1 MKKYILS
8 VFVFVLI
15 LSASHAQ
22 KKLEGKPELY
32 DSPKDYYD
40 EEYVNQLKEFLTGKT
55 KRSDETPWIVISDR
69 DNNKTFKKPSMDAEV
84 QATLKFKDWF
94 YVVDSNDEWVHIVK
108 ARRSGE
114 LDVKAIQEDLGWIPK
129 KNLVLWTNSLIDPKS
144 LIHRKVFLLNKIS
157 DMDNVLKS
165 NNKEQVEIYKSPV
178 GAETIGNKTIY
189 EFYFV
194 YKRENDRLL
203 IGKDSRLTTNSLEST
218 IVGWVREARASKWN
232 TRIALE
238 PNFTDA
244 GYNERKADKNKR
256 VVGFMDPG
264 GATSLSK
271 TGKIIE
277 DKILWDNDPITR
289 NPVELASDGK
299 RLRGEVVRFPLIDNQ
314 PDYYKTG
321 AIAEVTTQ
329 SMIDLVKSE
338 IDEVKWATITADVE
352 ENNKKREFFN
362 IMFLIEGTRSMY
374 NYKQAIVNA
383 LDNIETKFPDNVK
396 IKYGVAVYRDTPE
409 KEVNKLYELME
420 LTQDKSKVVN
430 FLDQVQF
437 DSWKDS
443 DDWTAARYGLLQ
455 TLKKASFSPQESNVI
470 IALGNYGDFKDD
482 VVRSVA
488 AEEAKDETLVERD
501 EILNFLDKL
510 DMHMVSIQCVSERNR
525 QGTSFNKLMR
535 TTMLEASQRQHRDYV
550 QLKEYFPGF
559 KVANPSMADL
569 LEGGE
574 DIGVEN
580 GPSFGRLVKPPL
592 SNSMK
597 GADVENYI
605 MESVKQIYDQVDA
618 FRDQMSSLTESG
630 NAMDQ
635 STGTW
640 SPAIAREVFRLL
652 NKAKKG
658 KGYSEEDLKK
668 IVNEKYHLY
677 KEIYVA
683 KKVQG
688 AENNA
693 LSYVLFMPYEDL
705 VSYIDNLKRLAA
717 AYDSSPDKQRDAL
730 MSTFT
735 ELLKQFTGNDNMSK
749 KEVEK
754 FSSTEL
760 AARMQG
766 IEKEGMEFGSRM
778 KFEIGDIRN
787 EKKMPDDQ
795 LAKLIEE
802 ILQKTKELTR
812 IKDLGRKYEFC
823 YPTSNNVYFWVPV
836 EYTF

>member
-1 MKKYILS
+1 MKKILLS
-8 VFVFVLI
+8 ILVVLI
-15 LSASHAQ
+15 IGQLANAQ
-22 KKLEGKPELY
+22 KKLEGQPEGYL
-32 DSPKDYYD
+32 SPKDYYD
-40 EEYVNQLKEFLTGKT
+40 DEYSVQLEEFITAKQKA
-55 KRSDETPWIVISDR
+55 SDETPWIVISDR
-69 DNNKTFKKPSMDAEV
+69 ENNKTYEKPDMQSA
-84 QATLKFKDWF
+84 QKSTLNFKDWF
-94 YVVDSNDEWVHIVK
+94 YVVDSNKDWVRIVK
-108 ARRSGE
+108 ARRSGG
-114 LDVKAIQEDLGWIPK
+114 LDVKAIQEDAGWIPK
-129 KNLVLWTNSLIDPKS
+129 KNVVLWTNSLIDPKS
-144 LIHRKVFLLNKIS
+144 LIHRKVFLLNKVQ
-157 DMDNVLKS
+157 DMDHILKS
-165 NNKEQVEIYKSPV
+165 DNKEVVKIYKSPD
-178 GAETIGNKTIY
+178 GSATIGSKTIY

-194 YKRENDRLL
+194 YKRENGRLL

-218 IVGWVREARASKWN
+218 LVGWVREARASKWN

-238 PNFTDA
+238 PNFSDA
-244 GYNERKADKNKR
+244 AFAERKADPSKR

-264 GATSLSK
+264 GAMAYANS
-271 TGKIIE
+271 GKLIE
-277 DKILWDNDPITR
+277 DKVLWDNDPITR
-289 NPVELASDGK
+289 NPIELASDGK
-299 RLRGEVVRFPLIDNQ
+299 RLRGEVVRFPMIDNTEK
-314 PDYYKTG
+314 YFRTG

-338 IDEVKWATITADVE
+338 IDEVKWATISSDVE

-362 IMFLIEGTRSMY
+362 VMFLIEGTRSMY
-374 NYKQAIVNA
+374 NYKQAIINA
-383 LDNIETKFPDNVK
+383 LDNLETRFPDNVK

-409 KEVNKLYELME
+409 KEIGKLFELQE
-420 LTQDKSKVVN
+420 LTADKAKVVN
-430 FLDQVQF
+430 FLDQIEF
-437 DSWKDS
+437 DSWNDS
-443 DDWTAARYGLLQ
+443 DDWTAARYGLLE
-455 TLKKASFSPQESNVI
+455 TLKKGGFSTQESNVI
-470 IALGNYGDFKDD
+470 IALGNYGDYKND

-488 AEEAKDETLVERD
+488 AEEVKDETLVERD
-501 EILNFLDKL
+501 DILAFLDKL

-535 TTMLEASQRQHRDYV
+535 TMMLEASQRQHRDYV

-569 LEGGE
+569 LDGN

-597 GADVENYI
+597 GADVENFI
-605 MESVKQIYDQVDA
+605 MESVKQIFDQVDA
-618 FRDQMSSLTESG
+618 FRNQMSSLTESG

-640 SPAIAREVFRLL
+640 SPAIAREVYRLL
-652 NKAKKG
+652 NNAKKG

-668 IVNEKYHLY
+668 IVHEKYHLY
-677 KEIYVA
+677 REIYVA
-683 KKVQG
+683 KKP
-688 AENNA
+688 ANSENTA

-705 VSYIDNLKRLAA
+705 VTYIDNLKRLAA

-730 MSTFT
+730 MATFT
-735 ELLKQFTGNDNMSK
+735 ELLKQFTGNDNISK
-749 KEVEK
+749 REVEK
-754 FSSTEL
+754 FSSAEL

-766 IEKEGMEFGSRM
+766 VAKEGLEFGDRM
-778 KFEIGDIRN
+778 SFEIGDIRN
-787 EKKMPDDQ
+787 EKKMPDDK

-802 ILQKTKELTR
+802 ILNKTKELNR

>member
-1 MKKYILS
+1 MMR
-8 VFVFVLI
+8 FI
-15 LSASHAQ
+15 LSAIVILMFVSMSEAQ
-22 KKLEGKPELY
+22 KLEGKPVEY
-32 DSPKDYYD
+32 ESPKDFYD
-40 EEYVNQLKEFLTGKT
+40 DEYSDQLIEFITKKH

-69 DNNKTFKKPSMDAEV
+69 EGNKAYEKPDENSTV
-84 QATLKFKDWF
+84 TNTVNFKDWF
-94 YVVDSNDEWVHIVK
+94 FVIDSNKDWVKVVK
-108 ARRSGE
+108 ARRSGG
-114 LDVKAIQEDLGWIPK
+114 LKVKAIQQDIGWMPK

-144 LIHRKVFLLNKIS
+144 LIHRKIFLLNKVQ
-157 DMDNVLKS
+157 DMDNILKS
-165 NNKEQVEIYKSPV
+165 NNKEVVKIYKSPN
-178 GAETIGNKTIY
+178 GAKTIGSKTIY

-194 YKRENDRLL
+194 YKRENGRLL

-218 IVGWVREARASKWN
+218 LIGWVREARASKWN

-238 PNFTDA
+238 PNFSDA
-244 GYNERKADKNKR
+244 AFNERKNDMSKR

-264 GATSLSK
+264 GAMAYANS
-271 TGKIIE
+271 GKIIE
-277 DKILWDNDPITR
+277 DKVLWNNDPITR
-289 NPVELASDGK
+289 NPSELASDGR
-299 RLRGEVVRFPLIDNQ
+299 RLRGEVVRFPMIDNN
-314 PDYYKTG
+314 DKYFRTG

-329 SMIDLVKSE
+329 SMMDLVQSE
-338 IDEVKWATITADVE
+338 IDEVKWATITSDVE

-362 IMFLIEGTRSMY
+362 VMFLIEGTRSMY
-374 NYKQAIVNA
+374 NYKQAIINA
-383 LDNIETKFPDNVK
+383 MDNLETKFPDNVK
-396 IKYGVAVYRDTPE
+396 LKYGVSVYRDSPE
-409 KEVNKLYELME
+409 KEVNKLFEMQE
-420 LTQDKSKVVN
+420 LTQDKAAVIN
-430 FLDQVQF
+430 FIDQLEF

-455 TLKKASFSPQESNVI
+455 TLKKAGFSTSESNI
-470 IALGNYGDFKDD
+470 IVALGNYGDYKND
-482 VVRSVA
+482 VVRSTA
-488 AEEAKDETLVERD
+488 AEESKDETLVERD
-501 EILNFLDKL
+501 DILTFLDKL
-510 DMHMVSIQCVSERNR
+510 DMHMISIQCVSERNR

-535 TTMLEASQRQHRDYV
+535 TMMLESSQRQHRDYV

-569 LEGGE
+569 LDGN

-592 SNSMK
+592 SNTMK

-605 MESVKQIYDQVDA
+605 MESVKMIYDQVDK
-618 FRDQMSSLTESG
+618 FRSEMSSLTESG

-640 SPAIAREVFRLL
+640 SPAIAREVYRLL
-652 NKAKKG
+652 NKAQKG
-658 KGYSEEDLKK
+658 KGYSAEDLKK
-668 IVNEKYHLY
+668 IVHEKYHLY
-677 KEIYVA
+677 REIYVA
-683 KKVQG
+683 KKPG
-688 AENNA
+688 NAENSA

-705 VSYIDNLKRLAA
+705 VTYIENLKRLAA

-749 KEVEK
+749 RDVEN
-754 FSSTEL
+754 FSSAEL

-766 IEKEGMEFGSRM
+766 VAKEGLEFGTRM
-778 KFEIGDIRN
+778 DFQIGDIRN
-787 EKKMPDDQ
+787 EKKMPDDE

-802 ILQKTKELTR
+802 ILDKTKELNK
-812 IKDLGRKYEFC
+812 IKDLGKKYEFC